1 MLKIL
6 KDPSQIVTVNTK
18 GKNYKRGNEL
28 NEVDVLTNHSII
40 IEDDLIKDILPTK
53 SIKNESGYH
62 VIRVKDKTILPGFV
76 ECHTHTVFTGSRANE
91 FRLKLKGISYEE
103 IARGGGGINTTVNAV
118 RNSSFEELVKA
129 AMPRIHNFISQG
141 VTTIEIKSGYG
152 LDFENEI
159 KLLKVINY
167 LRQVFPIDIVTT
179 FLGAHTYP
187 TEYKNDHEGYIDLI
201 INNMLPFIG
210 ENKLADFCDVF
221 CELTAFS
228 SEEANRILRKT
239 LEVGL
244 KIKLHT
250 EQFNNIG
257 GMETALKYNAISV
270 EHLEMIKEE
279 QIRLLETSETTAV
292 LLPGV
297 SYFLDYQYAP
307 ARKLIE
313 RNTIVALATDY
324 NPGSSNISNISFIMS
339 LAAIKMKMSIEE
351 IISAYTINAAKAL
364 DVNMQMGSIE
374 IGKKAD
380 LSVLDT
386 TEYSD
391 LVYCTGSN
399 LNIMTI
405 KNGDII
411 FEKPEMK

>member
-18 GKNYKRGNEL
+18 GRNYKRGNEL
-28 NEVDVLTNHSII
+28 NDVNVLTDHSII
-40 IEDDLIKDILPTK
+40 IENDLIKDILPTK

-62 VIRVKDKTILPGFV
+62 VIPVKDMAILPGFV

-91 FRLKLKGISYEE
+91 FRLKLKGVSYEE
-103 IARGGGGINTTVNAV
+103 IAKGGGGINTTVNAV

-129 AMPRIHNFISQG
+129 AKPRIHNFISQG

-159 KLLKVINY
+159 KLLKVINH
-167 LRQVFPIDIVTT
+167 LQRVFPIEIVTT

-187 TEYKNDHEGYIDLI
+187 KEYRNDHTGYCDLI
-201 INNMLPFIG
+201 INKMLPFIG
-210 ENKLADFCDVF
+210 EYKLADFCDVF

-228 SEEANRILRKT
+228 SEETGRILKKA

-257 GMETALKYNAISV
+257 GIETALKYNAVSV
-270 EHLEMIKEE
+270 EHLEMIKDE
-279 QIRLLETSETTAV
+279 QIQLLETSETTAV

-313 RNTIVALATDY
+313 RNAIVALATDY
-324 NPGSSNISNISFIMS
+324 NPGSCNISNISFIMN

-351 IISAYTINAAKAL
+351 IISAYTINAAKAV
-364 DVNMQMGSIE
+364 DVNSQTGSIE

-380 LSVLDT
+380 FSVLDT

-405 KNGDII
+405 KDGDII
-411 FEKPEMK
+411 FEKPEIK